1 MNDYQLKN
9 IIRYN
14 NISTVS
20 NETLAE
26 HMYFTTMMVVRSR
39 RYLIIDDEDYIRL
52 LEYSVLHDYPELVT
66 GDIPHDLKLK
76 EPRFK
81 ELLNP
86 IEEEIL
92 KNEFGVELSDF
103 NHLKPLFKLFDL
115 LQVMQY
121 VHYELQLGNR
131 NPEVIHI
138 GEHAQRLARGF
149 FETANDYIVNV
160 SFKRFANACNVNL
173 FKNEEKI

>member
-26 HMYFTTMMVVRSR
+26 HMYFTTLMVVRSR
-39 RYLIIDDEDYIRL
+39 RYLIIDEEDYNKL
-52 LEYSVLHDYPELVT
+52 LEYSVLHDVPELIT
-66 GDIPHDLKLK
+66 GDFPHDLKQK

-81 ELLNP
+81 ELLDP
-86 IEEEIL
+86 IEREVL
-92 KNEFGVELSDF
+92 MNEFGVDLEDYR
-103 NHLKPLFKLFDL
+103 HLKPLFKLYDL

-131 NPEVIHI
+131 NPEIIKI
-138 GEHAQRLARGF
+138 GGHAQRLARGY
-149 FETANDYIVNV
+149 FEQAKDYIVNV
-160 SFKRFANACNVNL
+160 SFKRFANALNVSL
-173 FKNEEKI
+173 FHNEEKI